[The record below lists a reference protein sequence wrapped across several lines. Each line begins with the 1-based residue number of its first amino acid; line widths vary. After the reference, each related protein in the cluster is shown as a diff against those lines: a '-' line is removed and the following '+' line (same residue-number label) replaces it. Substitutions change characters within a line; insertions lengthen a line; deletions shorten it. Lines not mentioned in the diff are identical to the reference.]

1 MRRNYR
7 RGDEVD
13 ILRTSGPTRE
23 LMHMPKM
30 ALVFW
35 GAVMTEGAL
44 ATGTEDRREP
54 ETPEASPPPPP
65 EPDDSERISASLAA
79 RSGNLASVD
88 IGGGNKG
95 IDIPSDAA
103 FTLILTAS
111 GAIRAPALFRK
122 SDGQEAAVAGVEWSG
137 TGSEM
142 TAERTADDPGGE
154 FLAKGEAQT
163 DSGEWM
169 EFTTPLL
176 TVNRDAAKRKP
187 GGSDD
192 DKVAEIEAGGE
203 YDQHFAERTL
213 RRVLQIAWVPVGVFV
228 LVSLVVLA
236 DDVLALIRTGAV
248 SAWGETIGP
257 IGQLL
262 CITAGIVA
270 VLLAAWMAMLETRG
284 RQRAASKSSG
294 TVRGGGVVEAFSAAG
309 ELAGQLRRVRG
320 LIALLVAGLLLVV
333 VGIVWSQGAELL
345 PAPSEQGSS
354 SSGE

>member
-1 MRRNYR
+1 M
-7 RGDEVD
+7 
-13 ILRTSGPTRE
+13 
-23 LMHMPKM
+23 
-30 ALVFW
+30 
-35 GAVMTEGAL
+35 MTEGAL
-44 ATGTEDRREP
+44 VAGAEDRREP
-54 ETPEASPPPPP
+54 EATETSPPTPP
-65 EPDDSERISASLAA
+65 EPNSAQDVSATLAA
-79 RSGNLASVD
+79 RSCALAAVD

-95 IDIPSDAA
+95 IDIPNDAS

-111 GAIRAPALFRK
+111 GAIRGPALFRK
-122 SDGQEAAVAGVEWSG
+122 SHGKEEAVAGVEWSG

-142 TAERTADDPGGE
+142 TAERPADDPGGE

-163 DSGEWM
+163 DSGTWM
-169 EFTTPLL
+169 QFTTSLL
-176 TVNRDAAKRKP
+176 TVNRDAAKRKA
-187 GGSDD
+187 GEGDD

-228 LVSLVVLA
+228 IVCLTIVA
-236 DDVLALIRTGAV
+236 ANILALIRTGTV
-248 SAWGETIGP
+248 SAWGETIAP

-294 TVRGGGVVEAFSAAG
+294 TVRGGGIVEAFGAAG

-345 PAPSEQGSS
+345 PSPPEQGSS